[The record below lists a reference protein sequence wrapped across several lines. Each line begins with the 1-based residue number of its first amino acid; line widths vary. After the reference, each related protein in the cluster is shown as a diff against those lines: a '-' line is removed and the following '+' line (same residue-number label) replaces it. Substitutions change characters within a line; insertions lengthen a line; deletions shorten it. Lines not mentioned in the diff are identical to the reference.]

1 MRIINAD
8 GTEAE
13 MCGNGIRCL
22 ALFIQELEA
31 QQSGFTA
38 AAAAA
43 AATASNLTYSISTL
57 AGKIITEVSH
67 SFLYHGTTERVFPD

>member
-22 ALFIQELEA
+22 ALFIRELDTA
-31 QQSGFTA
+31 TPTSQQATA
-38 AAAAA
+38 AV
-43 AATASNLTYSISTL
+43 SYSISTL
-57 AGKIITEVSH
+57 AGKIVTEVSNMNTC
-67 SFLYHGTTERVFPD
+67 L

>member
-43 AATASNLTYSISTL
+43 TASNLTYSISTL